1 MSICIGK
8 AVAADDALADQTS
21 YEDGNNAVMFLI
33 KAVCSFPWN
42 LRSILH
48 DFQKMAAKNLIKFR
62 PFTVHVLNKKKM
74 KMPKPGFKTI
84 TVKEHIF
91 SKYYELYKKAKKE
104 RTLIKE
110 NTSFSGFVTSMMQ
123 ETMAKYEAFAKHA
136 PFLEKF
142 AIEQDR
148 VIIKDNKRN
157 RIAEVMVRNGELQCL
172 LDEKTDCIHIG
183 FVYSLPEI
191 YTVLEKKKK
200 SIISATSS

>member
-1 MSICIGK
+1 
-8 AVAADDALADQTS
+8 
-21 YEDGNNAVMFLI
+21 MFI
-33 KAVCSFPWN
+33 IN
-42 LRSILH
+42 
-48 DFQKMAAKNLIKFR
+48 
-62 PFTVHVLNKKKM
+62 
-74 KMPKPGFKTI
+74 MPKPGFKTI

-91 SKYYELYKKAKKE
+91 NKYHELYKKAKKE
-104 RTLIKE
+104 RRLKE
-110 NTSFSGFVTSMMQ
+110 NMSFSGFVTSMMQ
-123 ETMAKYEAFAKHA
+123 ETMAKYEAFTRHA
-136 PFLEKF
+136 PFLEKI

-148 VIIKDNKRN
+148 VIIKDNKRD

>member
-1 MSICIGK
+1 
-8 AVAADDALADQTS
+8 
-21 YEDGNNAVMFLI
+21 
-33 KAVCSFPWN
+33 
-42 LRSILH
+42 
-48 DFQKMAAKNLIKFR
+48 
-62 PFTVHVLNKKKM
+62 
-74 KMPKPGFKTI
+74 MPKPGFKTI

-91 SKYYELYKKAKKE
+91 NKYYELYKRAKKE
-104 RTLIKE
+104 HRLKE

-142 AIEQDR
+142 AIEHDR
-148 VIIKDNKRN
+148 VIIKDNKRD

-191 YTVLEKKKK
+191 YTVLKKKG
-200 SIISATSS
+200 ISAQASSF

>member
-1 MSICIGK
+1 
-8 AVAADDALADQTS
+8 
-21 YEDGNNAVMFLI
+21 
-33 KAVCSFPWN
+33 
-42 LRSILH
+42 
-48 DFQKMAAKNLIKFR
+48 
-62 PFTVHVLNKKKM
+62 
-74 KMPKPGFKTI
+74 MPKPGFKTI

-91 SKYYELYKKAKKE
+91 SKYYDLYKRAKKE
-104 RTLIKE
+104 HRLKE

-148 VIIKDNKRN
+148 VIIKDNKRD

-191 YTVLEKKKK
+191 YTVLKKKN
-200 SIISATSS
+200 IISAIS

>member
-1 MSICIGK
+1 
-8 AVAADDALADQTS
+8 
-21 YEDGNNAVMFLI
+21 
-33 KAVCSFPWN
+33 
-42 LRSILH
+42 
-48 DFQKMAAKNLIKFR
+48 
-62 PFTVHVLNKKKM
+62 
-74 KMPKPGFKTI
+74 MPKPGFKTI

-91 SKYYELYKKAKKE
+91 NKYHELYKKAKKE
-104 RTLIKE
+104 HRLKE
-110 NTSFSGFVTSMMQ
+110 NMSFSGFVTSMMQ

-148 VIIKDNKRN
+148 VIIKDNKLD

-191 YTVLEKKKK
+191 YTVLKKK
-200 SIISATSS
+200 SIISATS

>member
-1 MSICIGK
+1 M
-8 AVAADDALADQTS
+8 T
-21 YEDGNNAVMFLI
+21 F
-33 KAVCSFPWN
+33 
-42 LRSILH
+42 
-48 DFQKMAAKNLIKFR
+48 KMAE
-62 PFTVHVLNKKKM
+62 HKKSYKVRSLYCPCPKR

-91 SKYYELYKKAKKE
+91 SKYYDLYKKAKKKD
-104 RTLIKE
+104 RKLIKE
-110 NTSFSGFVTSMMQ
+110 DTSFSGFVTKMMQ

-148 VIIKDNKRN
+148 VIIKDNKRD
-157 RIAEVMVRNGELQCL
+157 RIAEVIVRNGELQCL

-191 YTVLEKKKK
+191 YTVFKEKKK
-200 SIISATSS
+200 SIISAATPS